1 MSRILRTTKAEED
14 LLEIWSYIADD
25 NPDAADKLLD
35 DIDAAC
41 GTLAENPVSGRA
53 REELATNLRSFAVG
67 NYLIFYRP
75 NEDGIVV
82 IRVLHGSRDLPEL
95 F

>member
-1 MSRILRTTKAEED
+1 MPRLLRTTKAEED

-41 GTLAENPVSGRA
+41 GSLAANPASGRA
-53 REELATNLRSFAVG
+53 REELALTAR
-67 NYLIFYRP
+67 
-75 NEDGIVV
+75 
-82 IRVLHGSRDLPEL
+82 
-95 F
+95 